1 METGL
6 APAVLGLGRCCH
18 IRLPERAR
26 LDALGEGCVVLLAVC
41 GSLDGC
47 CVVWAVFDVEGFA
60 LLVDPNPL
68 KSGTSMAMEGVLVV
82 AGVLD
87 SAAKEE
93 GAGLIVTG
101 DGDAAGAGDLI
112 LLGAGDSR
120 FCGLIDR
127 ARSVHSPI
135 SSQQRYSD
143 TNTSNRTL
151 KL

>member
-1 METGL
+1 M
-6 APAVLGLGRCCH
+6 
-18 IRLPERAR
+18 RLPERAR
-26 LDALGEGCVVLLAVC
+26 LDALGEGCVVLLMVC

-47 CVVWAVFDVEGFA
+47 CVIWGVFDVEGFA

-68 KSGTSMAMEGVLVV
+68 KSATSIAMEGVLVG

-87 SAAKEE
+87 SAAEAE

-101 DGDAAGAGDLI
+101 DGDAAGVGDLI
-112 LLGAGDSR
+112 LLGAGESR

-127 ARSVHSPI
+127 ARSIGSPR
-135 SSQQRYSD
+135 SSQQMYPA
-143 TNTSNRTL
+143 TNTGKTTL